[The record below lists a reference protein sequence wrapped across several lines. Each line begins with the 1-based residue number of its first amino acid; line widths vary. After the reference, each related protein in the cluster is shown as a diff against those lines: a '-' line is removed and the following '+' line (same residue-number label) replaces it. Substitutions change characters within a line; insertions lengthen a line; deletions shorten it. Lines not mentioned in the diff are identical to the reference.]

1 MQLRHLLGECARSS
15 HMIRNTSICLN
26 DHFQH
31 LASERCVEKD
41 DHVSAACVTA
51 RAAPHSDFVNRLQ
64 ELVTMLSGKKLFS
77 SVFCGEL
84 MKLCKEGAFG
94 KV

>member
-1 MQLRHLLGECARSS
+1 
-15 HMIRNTSICLN
+15 MIRNTFSICLN
-26 DHFQH
+26 EHFQH

-41 DHVSAACVTA
+41 GHVSAARATA
-51 RAAPHSDFVNRLQ
+51 HAAPHPDFVHRLQ

-77 SVFCGEL
+77 SVFCSEL

-94 KV
+94 KVQ